1 MAEDALVV
9 VNHLPEFIAG
19 FADALNRGLDAG
31 LARVEE
37 DARAGAPV
45 ATGALAA
52 SGYRVTP
59 ITNDYQ
65 EAVSAMQ
72 SANGDAQPSGGTD
85 LSQVDGEGMV
95 GFAAD
100 YAIFVHDGHH
110 TRSGT
115 FVAGRPFLSQAEE
128 ADAEYVAEQIVQAV
142 NELAIALE
150 VL

>member
-1 MAEDALVV
+1 MPEEAMVV
-9 VNHLPEFIAG
+9 ANHLPEFAAG
-19 FADALNRGLDAG
+19 FLDAINHGLDAG

-37 DARAGAPV
+37 DARAAAPV

-52 SGYRVTP
+52 SGYRITP

-65 EAVSAMQ
+65 DAVSAMQ
-72 SANGDAQPSGGTD
+72 SANGDAQPSEGTD
-85 LSQVDGEGMV
+85 LSQTTGEGLV

-110 TRSGT
+110 TRDGS

-128 ADAEYVAEQIVQAV
+128 MDAEYVAEQIAQAV
-142 NELAIALE
+142 NDLALALE